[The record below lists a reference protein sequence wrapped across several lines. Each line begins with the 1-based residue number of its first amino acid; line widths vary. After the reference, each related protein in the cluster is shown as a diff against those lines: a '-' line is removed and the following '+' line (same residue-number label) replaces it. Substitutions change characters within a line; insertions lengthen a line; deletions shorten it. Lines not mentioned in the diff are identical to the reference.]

1 MYLCFYGFIFLLFAI
16 KTATNL
22 SKVTGNYYQN
32 HDKYTEVLQNHDN
45 TLNINIEANTSILL
59 SKQRENIRD
68 SFLQAGKDCPGPVS
82 RKIIEYY
89 NNICIIL
96 ININSRAVS
105 QIKTWNEWK
114 IAKNFVAKNSV

>member
-68 SFLQAGKDCPGPVS
+68 SFLQAGKDCLGPVS
-82 RKIIEYY
+82 QKIIEYY

-96 ININSRAVS
+96 LNINSRAVS
-105 QIKTWNEWK
+105 QIKTWNERK
-114 IAKNFVAKNSV
+114 IAENFVAKNSV

>member
-1 MYLCFYGFIFLLFAI
+1 MFPWFYQ
-16 KTATNL
+16 
-22 SKVTGNYYQN
+22 NYYQN

-68 SFLQAGKDCPGPVS
+68 SFLQAEKDCLGPVNQ
-82 RKIIEYY
+82 KIIEYY

-105 QIKTWNEWK
+105 QIKTWNERK
-114 IAKNFVAKNSV
+114 IAENFVAKISV

>member
-22 SKVTGNYYQN
+22 FKVTGNYY
-32 HDKYTEVLQNHDN
+32 QNHDN
-45 TLNINIEANTSILL
+45 TLNINIEAISILL

-68 SFLQAGKDCPGPVS
+68 SFLQAGKDRLGPVS
-82 RKIIEYY
+82 QKIVEYY

-96 ININSRAVS
+96 ININSHVVS
-105 QIKTWNEWK
+105 QIKTWNERKLWK
-114 IAKNFVAKNSV
+114 ILWQNFPYKFPNVLY